1 MTAVAGGVWVVG
13 RLRAI
18 LLKIGTMIVA
28 ASIARMEGGSA
39 LSLIIKDPPHVVL
52 FIAVVALIGAAVETL
67 RRARAPAGQH
77 APELSRPNSPLKQE
91 MEEVHTPSEHLHQ
104 ANQALGCSLAD
115 ATQPPPPAPTP

>member
-39 LSLIIKDPPHVVL
+39 LSLIIKDPPLVVL
-52 FIAVVALIGAAVETL
+52 FIAVVALFGVAVETV
-67 RRARAPAGQH
+67 RRARALAEEH
-77 APELSRPNSPLKQE
+77 TAELARLNSRLKQE
-91 MEEVHTPSEHLHQ
+91 MEEVRTHSEHLHGG
-104 ANQALGCSLAD
+104 N
-115 ATQPPPPAPTP
+115 